1 MANITDSLNVDDLG
15 ERLSNKSYSEC
26 LHAVSNFHTY
36 SRRNILLI
44 FKQTPHGSRK
54 QQPKHIKVIFKFA
67 DEHKALMAFIS
78 ENMPQHSEVKLV
90 AM

>member
-15 ERLSNKSYSEC
+15 EILSNKSYREF

-44 FKQTPHGSRK
+44 TAKSGSKGNLRK
-54 QQPKHIKVIFKFA
+54 
-67 DEHKALMAFIS
+67 
-78 ENMPQHSEVKLV
+78 HSWLCG
-90 AM
+90 